1 MPKQCFLQHSG
12 GCSEFSAA
20 AADDDDGERREIIKR
35 HRLCVCGLGWRCV
48 LRLGKEG
55 FSKNS
60 GGGERFLQSF
70 RRKFILKDD
79 DVDAEDDDELGK
91 VA

>member
-12 GCSEFSAA
+12 GCSEFSA
-20 AADDDDGERREIIKR
+20 DDDGEWREIIKR

-55 FSKNS
+55 FSNNS
-60 GGGERFLQSF
+60 GGGERFLQSSG
-70 RRKFILKDD
+70 
-79 DVDAEDDDELGK
+79 ENSS
-91 VA
+91 

>member
-20 AADDDDGERREIIKR
+20 AFAAADDNDGEWREIIKR
-35 HRLCVCGLGWRCV
+35 HRFCVCGLGWRCV

-60 GGGERFLQSF
+60 GGGREILA
-70 RRKFILKDD
+70 KFQANIHL
-79 DVDAEDDDELGK
+79 EGC
-91 VA
+91 